1 MTLYLLLG
9 FSSAAL
15 ALFLTP
21 VIGRGSTLL
30 GLVDAP
36 GGRKVHAQSV
46 PRLGGLAVVSAAAL
60 ALVLVQSFVPD
71 SREPAVWPSLQPL
84 VVGGLLIFLAGLVDD
99 VRGLGPGPKLA
110 VEFLAAG
117 VVMSSGLL
125 IERITILGA
134 TWMLGWLAFPITAA
148 WLVGLTNA
156 FNLIDGV
163 DGLAPGIAALA
174 GAACGAILVVR
185 GHVPEAMLLAAF
197 VGALLGF
204 LVYNFEPASIFLGD
218 SGSLVA
224 GFLLAATAIAG
235 WQKGATALAS
245 AVPLLIFALP
255 IGDAASTLL
264 RRAVARPSNGRS
276 IGSVLRNIAQP
287 DREHI
292 HHRLLALG
300 WSVRRTVIIL
310 YGVTAL
316 LSMLALATAQVDG
329 R

>member
-21 VIGRGSTLL
+21 LIGRGSTVL

-36 GGRKVHAQSV
+36 GGRKVHTQSV
-46 PRLGGLAVVSAAAL
+46 PRLGGVAVVAAAL
-60 ALVLVQSFVPD
+60 LSVLIVQAFGPIADNTAL
-71 SREPAVWPSLQPL
+71 WPELGPL
-84 VVGGLLIFLAGLVDD
+84 LAGAALIFAVGLVDD
-99 VRGLGPGPKLA
+99 VRGLGPVPKLA
-110 VEFLAAG
+110 IEFAGAAIL
-117 VVMSSGLL
+117 MLSGSL
-125 IERITILGA
+125 IERVTILGTTFA
-134 TWMLGWLAFPITAA
+134 LGWLAYPVTMV

-174 GAACGAILVVR
+174 GAACGAILIAR
-185 GHVPEAMLLAAF
+185 GHVAEAVVLAAL
-197 VGALLGF
+197 VGAMLGF

-235 WQKGATALAS
+235 WQKGATALAA

-255 IGDAASTLL
+255 ITDAAATLV
-264 RRAVARPSNGRS
+264 RRTLAQPTNGRS
-276 IGSVLRNIAQP
+276 LASILRQLAKP

-292 HHRLLALG
+292 HHRLLAFG
-300 WSVRRTVIIL
+300 WSARRTVIML
-310 YGVTAL
+310 YCVTAL
-316 LSMLALATAQVDG
+316 LSLLALATARVDAP
-329 R
+329 